1 MKISLKEKLNL
12 TKAKNYVTKLNGIS
26 SFNISFLN
34 EDGFIWHRKML
45 MEINKIDNNIKK
57 KVFNLP
63 VSSKLSMPIPP
74 KLAQN
79 KL

>member
-34 EDGFIWHRKML
+34 ENEFIWHRKML

-63 VSSKLSMPIPP
+63 INRNVLMR
-74 KLAQN
+74 
-79 KL
+79 